1 MIKVTSA
8 LLENISRQA
17 ADSVRKRKNYNFHK
31 EDSDK
36 LQRMLNAIEPE
47 TYIRPHKHANPD
59 KREIFILLKGK
70 MAIVEFDEEGKIT
83 DTLVTGHETGNYCA
97 EVTPGCWHTVISL
110 EHGTV
115 YYEIKDGPYDASNDK
130 IFAEWSPEEGS
141 EKAIE
146 YVEKIRMEIGEN

>member
-1 MIKVTSA
+1 MIKVTDT
-8 LLENISRQA
+8 LLENLSRQA
-17 ADSVRKRKNYNFHK
+17 ADSARKRKNYNFHK

-47 TYIRPHKHANPD
+47 TYIRPHRHANPD

-70 MAIVEFDEEGKIT
+70 MAVVEFDDEGTIT
-83 DTLVTGHETGNYCA
+83 DTLVAGHEMGNYCA
-97 EVTPGCWHTVISL
+97 EVTPGGWHTVISL

-141 EKAIE
+141 EKAIP
-146 YVEKIRMEIGEN
+146 YLQYLNENIT